1 MTPVSEQA
9 ELSRL
14 AGDLYDA
21 ALDPALWNVVLKGV
35 RDLVGGASA
44 GIVAKDATANHGFV
58 CFDDG
63 SIAPDYTASYFDRYV
78 TLDPCTT
85 GHFFSSP
92 EAPVSTADLIP
103 YDEFQETRF
112 YREWARPQGLIDYMG
127 AAIDKSATTAVVF
140 NVMRHQRDGMFDEAS
155 RRRMRL
161 VAPHV
166 RRAAVI
172 GNAIDLKTAQAAS
185 FVEVCDGL
193 STGIFLTDVRGRI
206 VHANTAGRALLAEG
220 DALHAASDRIAASHP
235 EARQGLRSA
244 LAAAERG
251 DAAIGAGGIALPIA
265 TNDGRALAA
274 HVLPLTSG
282 SRRETGSSYGA
293 VAALFVHKASVSLPS
308 EPECIARHYRLTPTE
323 LRVLLAIV
331 EVGGVP
337 EVAETLGVAASTVK
351 THLGNLYAK
360 TGTSRQADL
369 VKLVAGFASPL
380 LN

>member
-1 MTPVSEQA
+1 MTALSEEL

-14 AGDLYDA
+14 VGELYDA
-21 ALDPALWNVVLKGV
+21 ALDPALWSVVLKGV
-35 RDLVGGASA
+35 RDFVGGASA
-44 GIVAKDATANHGFV
+44 GIVAKDATANRGFV

-78 TLDPCTT
+78 ALDPCTT

-112 YREWARPQGLIDYMG
+112 YREWARPQGFIDYMG

-140 NVMRHQRDGMFDEAS
+140 NVMRHEGDGMFDEAS

-161 VAPHV
+161 IAPHV
-166 RRAAVI
+166 RRAVVI
-172 GNAIDLKTAQAAS
+172 GNAIDLKTAEAAS
-185 FVEVCDGL
+185 LAEVFDGL
-193 STGIFLTDVRGRI
+193 STGVFLTDARGRI
-206 VHANTAGRALLAEG
+206 VHSNTAGRALLADG
-220 DALHAASDRIAASHP
+220 DGLYASSGRLVARHP
-235 EARQGLRSA
+235 GARETLGAA
-244 LAAAERG
+244 LAAAEKG
-251 DAAIGAGGIALPIA
+251 DAAIGAGGIGVPIA
-265 TNDGRALAA
+265 AGEGGPYAA

-282 SRRETGSSYGA
+282 SRREAASSYGA
-293 VAALFVHKASVSLPS
+293 VAALFIHKATINLRS

-337 EVAETLGVAASTVK
+337 EVAEALGVADSTVK
-351 THLGNLYAK
+351 THLGNLYGK

-369 VKLVAGFASPL
+369 VKLVAGFANPL
-380 LN
+380 AA

>member
-1 MTPVSEQA
+1 MTTLPEEDQ
-9 ELSRL
+9 LSRL
-14 AGDLYDA
+14 VGDLYDA
-21 ALDPALWNVVLKGV
+21 ALDPALWSVVLKGV
-35 RDLVGGASA
+35 RDFVGGASA
-44 GIVAKDATANHGFV
+44 GIVAKDATANRGFV

-92 EAPVSTADLIP
+92 DAPVSTADLIP
-103 YDEFQETRF
+103 YGEFQETRF
-112 YREWARPQGLIDYMG
+112 YREWARPQGFIDYMA

-140 NVMRHQRDGMFDEAS
+140 NVMRHESDGMFDEAS

-172 GNAIDLKTAQAAS
+172 GNAFDLKTAEAAS

-193 STGIFLTDVRGRI
+193 GTGMFLTDARGRI
-206 VHANTAGRALLAEG
+206 VHANTAGRAILADG
-220 DALHAASDRIAASHP
+220 DGLYAACDRIAARQP
-235 EARQGLRSA
+235 EVRQTLAAA
-244 LAAAERG
+244 LAAAGNG
-251 DAAIGAGGIALPIA
+251 DASIGGGGIALPIA
-265 TNDGRALAA
+265 TNDGHAFAA

-282 SRRETGSSYGA
+282 KRREAGSNYGA
-293 VAALFVHKASVSLPS
+293 VAALFVHKASLNLPA

-331 EVGGVP
+331 EVGGIP
-337 EVAETLGVAASTVK
+337 EVADALGVAASTVK
-351 THLGNLYAK
+351 THLGNLYGK

-369 VKLVAGFASPL
+369 VRVVAGFARPL

>member
-1 MTPVSEQA
+1 MTPQSEQA

-14 AGDLYDA
+14 VGDLYDA
-21 ALDPALWNVVLKGV
+21 ALDPALWNVVLRGV
-35 RDLVGGASA
+35 RDFVGGASA
-44 GIVAKDATANHGFV
+44 GIVAKDASANHGFV

-78 TLDPCTT
+78 ALDPCNT

-112 YREWARPQGLIDYMG
+112 YREWARPQGFIDYMG

-140 NVMRHQRDGMFDEAS
+140 NVMRHESDGMFDEAS

-166 RRAAVI
+166 RRAVVI
-172 GNAIDLKTAQAAS
+172 GNAIELKTAEAES

-193 STGIFLTDVRGRI
+193 STGIFLTDARGRI

-220 DALHAASDRIAASHP
+220 DGLHASSGRIAARDP
-235 EARQGLRSA
+235 GARQSLGAA

-251 DAAIGAGGIALPIA
+251 DVAIGDGGIALSIA
-265 TNDGRALAA
+265 ANDGSAFAA

-282 SRRETGSSYGA
+282 ARRETASSYGA
-293 VAALFVHKASVSLPS
+293 VAALFVRKASVSLPS
-308 EPECIARHYRLTPTE
+308 EPACIARHYRLTPTE

-337 EVAETLGVAASTVK
+337 EVAETLGIAASTVK
-351 THLGNLYAK
+351 THLGNLYGK
-360 TGTSRQADL
+360 TGTSRQTDL

-380 LN
+380 TA

>member
-1 MTPVSEQA
+1 MTPQSEQA
-9 ELSRL
+9 ALSRL
-14 AGDLYDA
+14 VGDLYDS
-21 ALDPALWNVVLKGV
+21 ALDPSLWNVVLKGV
-35 RDLVGGASA
+35 RDFVGGASA
-44 GIVAKDATANHGFV
+44 GIVAKDASANRGFV

-78 TLDPCTT
+78 ALDPCTT
-85 GHFFSSP
+85 GHIFSTP

-103 YDEFQETRF
+103 HGEFQETRF

-140 NVMRHQRDGMFDEAS
+140 NVMRHESDGMFDGAS

-161 VAPHV
+161 ISPHI
-166 RRAAVI
+166 RRAVAI
-172 GNAIDLKTAQAAS
+172 GNAIDLKTAEASS

-193 STGIFLTDVRGRI
+193 STGIFLTDTRGRI
-206 VHANTAGRALLAEG
+206 VHANTAGRALLAAG
-220 DALHAASDRIAASHP
+220 DGLHAASGRIAAKHP
-235 EARQGLRSA
+235 GARQSLEAA
-244 LAAAERG
+244 LTAAGRG

-265 TNDGRALAA
+265 ANDGRAFAA

-293 VAALFVHKASVSLPS
+293 VAALFVHRASVNLPS
-308 EPECIARHYRLTPTE
+308 EPECIARHYQLTPTE

-331 EVGGVP
+331 DVGGVP

-351 THLGNLYAK
+351 THLGNLYGK

-369 VKLVAGFASPL
+369 VKLVAGFSSPL
-380 LN
+380 AS